1 MCACEQV
8 IDQGGFYDLD
18 PKKLYL
24 KEVADCCFLAACGP
38 GLAMSPRVS
47 RHFNMFYVPLVA
59 TSSMKTIFESILTG
73 FLSDGFSEAHAAIAS
88 QLVDASV
95 ELYQTITKELR
106 PTPSKLGRQMKCL
119 SDRLTRRLTAG
130 MVVAP

>member
-1 MCACEQV
+1 M

-38 GLAMSPRVS
+38 GLAMSPRVT

-73 FLSDGFSEAHAAIAS
+73 FLSDGFSEAHAAIA
-88 QLVDASV
+88 L
-95 ELYQTITKELR
+95 
-106 PTPSKLGRQMKCL
+106 
-119 SDRLTRRLTAG
+119 
-130 MVVAP
+130 